1 MASDLLGE
9 TIKSPVKAYGSVES
23 SMGLSTF
30 ISNVITIVFAAA
42 GLFAFFNL
50 MIAGFSYITAGGD
63 TKKIESATQS
73 INMSLI
79 GLIVMVG
86 AAAITGIVSYLLF
99 GSATAILS
107 PSISGPGNFN

>member
-1 MASDLLGE
+1 MPGIVGE
-9 TIKSPVKAYGSVES
+9 TIKQPVKSYGSVES
-23 SMGLSTF
+23 SMGISAF
-30 ISNVITIVFAAA
+30 ISNIITIIFAAA

-50 MIAGFSYITAGGD
+50 MIAGFSYISAGGD
-63 TKKIESATQS
+63 EKKILAATQS

-79 GLIVMVG
+79 GLVVMVA

-107 PSISGPGNFN
+107 PSISGPGSFK

>member
-1 MASDLLGE
+1 MAAG
-9 TIKSPVKAYGSVES
+9 TFGIINPPVANYKDVGV
-23 SMGLSTF
+23 GLPAF

-42 GLFAFFNL
+42 GLYAFFNL
-50 MIAGFSYITAGGD
+50 MLAGFSYVTAAGD
-63 TKKIESATQS
+63 EKKIMAATQS

-79 GLIVMVG
+79 GLVVMVA

-107 PSISGPGNFN
+107 PSITGPGSVH

>member
-9 TIKSPVKAYGSVES
+9 TIKSPLKSYGSVES

-107 PSISGPGNFN
+107 PSISGPGSF